1 MRLDHLPSPGC
12 SAPRCTARALS
23 QVCVCLLRGADLR
36 LRPSWQGPRK
46 TWLAA
51 GSLLT
56 VWWRMPSLRLRLPLA
71 FRLRLLH
78 ACLSAS
84 SRGHGGKRPACS
96 QLALLWYSLN
106 PLFCE
111 PVRLCVSLEP
121 FVGKFSVSFFSL
133 SLAIPQFGMLSHVSS
148 LRLSSGHSGPVRTLS
163 TNDAACASLS
173 SPRSWVSDAS
183 VWATSLLGVAVR
195 RIFSGFCVFSTLP
208 LPPFVLPTEIP

>member
-1 MRLDHLPSPGC
+1 MRLNHLPSPGC
-12 SAPRCTARALS
+12 SVSRCTARALS

-36 LRPSWQGPRK
+36 LRPSWQDPRK
-46 TWLAA
+46 TWLAT

-78 ACLSAS
+78 TCLSAS

-121 FVGKFSVSFFSL
+121 FVGKFSVSFLFSL
-133 SLAIPQFGMLSHVSS
+133 SLVVPQFGMLSHVSS
-148 LRLSSGHSGPVRTLS
+148 LRLSSGHSGPVLTLS
-163 TNDAACASLS
+163 TDYAAHV
-173 SPRSWVSDAS
+173 P
-183 VWATSLLGVAVR
+183 
-195 RIFSGFCVFSTLP
+195 VFSPCSLVVDGSLCWQLQLGTCSVGFFSSRLCCP
-208 LPPFVLPTEIP
+208 LRFQNSPQALL

>member
-12 SAPRCTARALS
+12 SAPRCSARALS

-96 QLALLWYSLN
+96 QLALLWYSFN

-111 PVRLCVSLEP
+111 RARLET
-121 FVGKFSVSFFSL
+121 FVGKFSLFSSL
-133 SLAIPQFGMLSHVSS
+133 SLWLSHS
-148 LRLSSGHSGPVRTLS
+148 LGCCLTLAPS
-163 TNDAACASLS
+163 DCPQGIQAWSL
-173 SPRSWVSDAS
+173 P
-183 VWATSLLGVAVR
+183 
-195 RIFSGFCVFSTLP
+195 
-208 LPPFVLPTEIP
+208 